1 MSQSQD
7 TLAPSVVNTML
18 TELKLRLEDP
28 TQSEFSE
35 ELKLQALNNAQ
46 DSVVNL
52 INDAYLTEL
61 EVKEEWDVL
70 ANQDNIATFGVFPLS
85 KLTNTVRGGS
95 AGIKAV
101 RVNGSSKFA
110 TRMEIEEVKLIDN
123 TMIDVASDEPYY
135 IVFGGTIELYP
146 KTTQIAIKLDVFYIK
161 NPSALVKNG
170 STDLNVLLHPIL
182 ISLAESN
189 CWVNSEDLTRSASAK
204 EIGMNE
210 ILVLNQRYQES
221 E

>member
-123 TMIDVASDEPYY
+123 TMIDVASDEPWRYNR
-135 IVFGGTIELYP
+135 TISKDYANCD
-146 KTTQIAIKLDVFYIK
+146 KIRCI
-161 NPSALVKNG
+161 
-170 STDLNVLLHPIL
+170 LHKES
-182 ISLAESN
+182 ISIS
-189 CWVNSEDLTRSASAK
+189 
-204 EIGMNE
+204 
-210 ILVLNQRYQES
+210 
-221 E
+221 